1 MREETG
7 ATPKTVS
14 NWIQLFQL
22 MWCSRR
28 SRIVIRLSSAS
39 NMLSAMCIKASHIC
53 AKLRGTPKL
62 KLRLHGGIVRS
73 SRSQQFGWR
82 NPAVIAMS
90 AWFRQAWMNAKFGDD
105 LDADSLD
112 LVELVMALEEEFD
125 IAVPEEDL
133 EGVETVKNAYDLVT
147 GKL

>member
-14 NWIQLFQL
+14 NWTQLLQL

-28 SRIVIRLSSAS
+28 SRIVIRLSWAI

-62 KLRLHGGIVRS
+62 KLRLHGGIVS
-73 SRSQQFGWR
+73 ISLSMPPGPR

-90 AWFRQAWMNAKFGDD
+90 AWFKQAWMNGKYG
-105 LDADSLD
+105 ADQRSTGVARTSVVCHTCGLRTRC
-112 LVELVMALEEEFD
+112 
-125 IAVPEEDL
+125 VPV
-133 EGVETVKNAYDLVT
+133 GFHITMT
-147 GKL
+147 